1 MIADY
6 SGGFRFSGH
15 GYYDRGLEGADTNV
29 VSGGTNNLLKVLEG
43 LGHKAFLNSGTLLGL
58 VRDKNLIPYDDDI
71 DLAVVL
77 KSRGE
82 LYAAQEFCALTEQ
95 LNEKGID
102 CTLRVG
108 NNAMIKLPDLDG
120 FEVDLFSAYD
130 TSTYYHVSQ
139 KLRTESLCVVLEMN
153 LMRSR
158 SRFALCLMSIVRVF
172 CALADLSAMFLRS
185 IIGSKSDPM

>member
-6 SGGFRFSGH
+6 SGGVRFSGH
-15 GYYDRGLEGADTNV
+15 GYYDRGLEDADTNV

-43 LGHKAFLNSGTLLGL
+43 LGHKALLNSGTLLGL
-58 VRDKNLIPYDDDI
+58 VRDKNLILYDDDI

-82 LYAAQEFCALTEQ
+82 LYAAREFCALAEQ

-139 KLRTESLCVVLEMN
+139 KLRTE
-153 LMRSR
+153 
-158 SRFALCLMSIVRVF
+158 
-172 CALADLSAMFLRS
+172 
-185 IIGSKSDPM
+185 

>member
-6 SGGFRFSGH
+6 SGGVRFSGH
-15 GYYDRGLEGADTNV
+15 GYYDRGLEDADTNAV
-29 VSGGTNNLLKVLEG
+29 FGGTNNLLKVLEG

-82 LYAAQEFCALTEQ
+82 LYAARGILRASRTAQR
-95 LNEKGID
+95 KGHR
-102 CTLRVG
+102 LHASLG

-120 FEVDLFSAYD
+120 FEVDLFPAYD
-130 TSTYYHVSQ
+130 TSTYCHVSQ
-139 KLRTESLCVVLEMN
+139 KLRT
-153 LMRSR
+153 
-158 SRFALCLMSIVRVF
+158 
-172 CALADLSAMFLRS
+172 
-185 IIGSKSDPM
+185 K